1 MLAMGRVPGE
11 SGSGG
16 GKRRGMSQVLLG
28 SDTNA
33 TTMVVMIVST
43 LFISVDGSSAA
54 TCTPLS
60 SFSKSTLG

>member
-11 SGSGG
+11 GGSGG
-16 GKRRGMSQVLLG
+16 GKRRGMSQVVLG

-54 TCTPLS
+54 TCTLS